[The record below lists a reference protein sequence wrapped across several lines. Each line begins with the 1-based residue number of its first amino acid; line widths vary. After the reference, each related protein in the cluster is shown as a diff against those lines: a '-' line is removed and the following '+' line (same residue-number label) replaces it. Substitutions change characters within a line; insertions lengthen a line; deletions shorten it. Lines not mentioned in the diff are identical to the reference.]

1 MSLTSLF
8 CDLDDFCLEFEPEW
22 HKQLVSDS
30 AKPPAKCRLALS
42 EVMTIIV
49 YFHQSAYRDFKHYY
63 IGLIQQHHSSDFPR
77 LVSYNRFVE
86 LMKQALLPLTVYLKS
101 RCMGKSTGLA
111 FIDST
116 PLVVCNN
123 LRIQSHRVFSG
134 MAKRGKTSTGWKF
147 GFKLHLVVSHMGELL
162 SFCLTPSNVD
172 DRKLVPDLVSGLIGW
187 LYGDKGYISERLVAW
202 LADRGLNLVTK
213 ARKNMK
219 PRLLR
224 AFDKVMLRKRA
235 VIESV
240 NDQLK
245 NISQIEHTRHRSPFN
260 FAVNLVAGLIAY
272 TRQPLK
278 PHVDVGLLTEG
289 MPVVV

>member
-8 CDLDDFCLEFEPEW
+8 CDIDDFCIVFEPEW
-22 HKQLVSDS
+22 HKYLICDS
-30 AKPPAKCRLALS
+30 TKSPAKSGLALS
-42 EVMTIIV
+42 EIMTIIV

-63 IGLIQQHHSSDFPR
+63 TGLIRHHHRNDFPG

-86 LMKQALLPLTVYLKS
+86 LMKQALVPLTVYLKT
-101 RCMGKSTGLA
+101 RCMGQQTGLA

-123 LRIQSHRVFSG
+123 LRIRSHRVFSG

-147 GFKLHLVVSHMGELL
+147 GFKLHLVINHMGELL
-162 SFCLTPSNVD
+162 SFCLTPGNRD
-172 DRKLVPDLVSGLIGW
+172 DRKPVPDLVSGLISW
-187 LYGDKGYISERLVAW
+187 LYGDKGYISAKLAAW
-202 LADRGLNLVTK
+202 LAERGLNLVTK
-213 ARKNMK
+213 ARRNMK
-219 PRLLR
+219 PRLLK

-235 VIESV
+235 IIESV

-272 TRQPLK
+272 TKQPLK
-278 PHVDVGLLTEG
+278 PHIEVGQLTEG
-289 MPVVV
+289 FPVVV

>member
-8 CDLDDFCLEFEPEW
+8 CDLDDFCIEFEPEW
-22 HKQLVSDS
+22 NKQLIANTSKTV
-30 AKPPAKCRLALS
+30 AKSRLTLS
-42 EVMTIIV
+42 ETMTIIV

-63 IGLIQQHHSSDFPR
+63 LDLIKQHHQSEFPQ

-86 LMKQALLPLTVYLKS
+86 LMKQALLPLTVFLKT
-101 RCMGKSTGLA
+101 RCMGQSTGLA

-123 LRIQSHRVFSG
+123 LRIRSHRVFAG
-134 MAKRGKTSTGWKF
+134 MAQRGKTSTGWKF
-147 GFKLHLVVSHMGELL
+147 GFKLHLVINHLGELL
-162 SFCLTPSNVD
+162 SFCLTPGNTD
-172 DRKLVPDLVSGLIGW
+172 DRKPVPDLVSDMIGW
-187 LYGDKGYISERLVAW
+187 LYGDKGYISEKLAGW
-202 LADRGLNLVTK
+202 LAERGLNLITRAK
-213 ARKNMK
+213 KNMK

-224 AFDKVMLRKRA
+224 ISDKIMLRKRA

-272 TRQPLK
+272 TKQPLK
-278 PHVDVGLLTEG
+278 PHISTGQLTEG
-289 MPVVV
+289 LLMTV